1 MGFMASKV
9 MEKKRSGVKKEQPYT
24 ERGMYTSI
32 NVEGFRLFDSLKLE
46 GLSRVNLLFGPNN
59 CGKTSLLEALYI
71 HACGLNFTPF
81 KILPLLA
88 RQPQLTGALDF
99 GEKVKGLFRDTS
111 SLPYNFS
118 ISAKIIG
125 DPTTYTVTSGFE
137 PSPELADLDPR
148 TFGKAQIIERVSE
161 DQTIDLQLIDSIQP
175 VGQVSVQPT
184 FIGIW
189 ETRFGNK
196 KEKYNLTYP
205 PSNTKNFSPFKLGAI
220 HDILAHRKKKTEIT
234 VFSHLKRYGILHEFT
249 EEMKNAFP
257 EVRDID
263 MIPYPDATQGP
274 VVVKT
279 DDNHILPLYLFG
291 DGLRRWFYLLGN
303 MMVYQK
309 ALHLIEEIDATLHP
323 NAQSD
328 LSKLLVEY
336 TRKYDNQ
343 LFITSHSI
351 EFADNFF
358 KALYGEDGIIA
369 KDEEDPVRV
378 FTLRP
383 SEDRKEIAVWSLTG
397 REAYESRIHY
407 NLELR

>member
-1 MGFMASKV
+1 MAIKTTERKHNRDKSV
-9 MEKKRSGVKKEQPYT
+9 KEQPSK
-24 ERGMYTSI
+24 EHGMYNSI
-32 NVEGFRLFDSLKLE
+32 EIEGFRLFDSLKLE
-46 GLSRVNLLFGPNN
+46 GFSRVNLLFGPNN
-59 CGKTSLLEALYI
+59 CGKTSLLEAIYA

-81 KILPLLA
+81 KILTLLA
-88 RQPQLTGALDF
+88 RQPQLTGVLDF
-99 GEKVKGLFRDTS
+99 GEKVKGFFRDTS

-118 ISAKIIG
+118 ISAKVVD
-125 DPTTYTVTSGFE
+125 DPATYTVTSTFE

-148 TFGKAQIIERVSE
+148 TLGKAQILERVSE

-175 VGQVSVQPT
+175 IGQVSVQPT
-184 FIGIW
+184 FVGIW
-189 ETRFGNK
+189 EMRFGNK

-205 PSNTKNFSPFKLGAI
+205 PSIAKNYNPFKLGAI
-220 HDILAHRKKKTEIT
+220 HDILAHRNKKTEIT

-274 VVVKT
+274 VIVKT
-279 DDNHILPLYLFG
+279 DDNRILPLYLFG

-309 ALHLIEEIDATLHP
+309 AIHLIEEIDATLHP
-323 NAQSD
+323 NAQND

-336 TRKYDNQ
+336 ARKYDNQ

-358 KALYGEDGIIA
+358 KALYGEDGIITN
-369 KDEEDPVRV
+369 DEEDPVRV

-383 SEDRKEIAVWSLTG
+383 SEEHKIDVWSLTG